1 MQRTPGPRHVGMIE
15 QEKDQSDENEVE
27 SEKDRIKLNE
37 YHTVD
42 EFGVI
47 MKRYDERVIP
57 AQMLD
62 VAKVIVHILE

>member
-1 MQRTPGPRHVGMIE
+1 MIE
-15 QEKDQSDENEVE
+15 QEKHERDENEVE
-27 SEKDRIKLNE
+27 SEKDRIDSNE

-47 MKRYDERVIP
+47 MKRHDERVIP